1 MSTSLEVA
9 NAESIQLPQIR
20 WIQRTIREISGK
32 INTNDRYEMP
42 WSIGISQ
49 EYGISPDST
58 RLLLDIQR
66 WCSSIGYT
74 FTLHEA
80 MWTHTLK
87 TIIPA
92 SLTIEEIHNWVKLY
106 SAREKTCKILE
117 RQVDTRDMDY
127 FLNTLGPSD
136 YTNGEHITPWTYFTL
151 MTVNKI
157 KPFHAYTRKNDVSSK
172 TTYMA
177 GWGDPAV
184 KTVTNLKICDSEE
197 DPSNS
202 WIVRRLEALTDYE
215 SREVYSLW
223 LNYISKAPY
232 WADLTQNQRVDIADR
247 LIKWVYRR
255 NVYPVAEWSPDDI
268 LEETGHTHKGTN

>member
-1 MSTSLEVA
+1 
-9 NAESIQLPQIR
+9 
-20 WIQRTIREISGK
+20 
-32 INTNDRYEMP
+32 
-42 WSIGISQ
+42 
-49 EYGISPDST
+49 
-58 RLLLDIQR
+58 
-66 WCSSIGYT
+66 
-74 FTLHEA
+74 
-80 MWTHTLK
+80 
-87 TIIPA
+87 
-92 SLTIEEIHNWVKLY
+92 
-106 SAREKTCKILE
+106 
-117 RQVDTRDMDY
+117 
-127 FLNTLGPSD
+127 
-136 YTNGEHITPWTYFTL
+136 
-151 MTVNKI
+151 
-157 KPFHAYTRKNDVSSK
+157 HAYTRKNDVSSK